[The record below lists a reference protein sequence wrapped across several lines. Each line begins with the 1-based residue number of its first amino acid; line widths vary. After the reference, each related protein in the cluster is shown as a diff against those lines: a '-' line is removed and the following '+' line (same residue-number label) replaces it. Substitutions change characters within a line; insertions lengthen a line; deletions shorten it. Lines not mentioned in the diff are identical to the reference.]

1 MRTGPSNDYEDGRL
15 DGRAEEQEELLDY
28 VGEVLHK
35 YQLRGDTMGAA
46 IIGELLT
53 ALAKAKYRKAARG

>member
-1 MRTGPSNDYEDGRL
+1 VKTGPSNDYEDGRL
-15 DGRAEEQEELLDY
+15 DGRAEENEELLDY
-28 VGEVLHK
+28 VGGILLK
-35 YQLRGDTMGAA
+35 YQNRGDTQGAA

>member
-1 MRTGPSNDYEDGRL
+1 MKTGPSNDYEDGRL
-15 DGRAEEQEELLDY
+15 DGRAEDQEELLDY
-28 VGEVLHK
+28 VGDVLQK
-35 YQLRGDTMGAA
+35 YQSRGDTQGAA

>member
-1 MRTGPSNDYEDGRL
+1 MKTGPSNDYEDGRL
-15 DGRAEEQEELLDY
+15 DGRAEENEELLDY
-28 VGEVLHK
+28 VGGILLK
-35 YQLRGDTMGAA
+35 YQNRGDTQGAA